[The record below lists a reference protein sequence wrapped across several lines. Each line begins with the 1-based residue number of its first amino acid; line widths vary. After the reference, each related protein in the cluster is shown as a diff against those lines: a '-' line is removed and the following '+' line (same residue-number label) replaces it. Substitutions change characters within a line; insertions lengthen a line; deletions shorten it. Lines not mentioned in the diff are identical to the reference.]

1 MITGVIATVRIA
13 RYGVNKKRHARD
25 SAAVGT
31 TVAQHTFLEGNRVS
45 LIAVVLMS
53 HTAHIPSHRKP
64 RRSASKMALRAGV
77 AGGVLSTLAVAGA
90 AGTATAAEPVTET
103 VELPTLTADLAAQI
117 AQSADATAQAADSY
131 EARAQQDAA
140 ATKAAKQAAKDQ
152 VEAEKK
158 AEAKKKAAAE
168 AEAKRKAAQERA
180 ARSAERTQLKTA
192 STPSSGGGSSV
203 SAPSSSASSASSNI
217 STSSSG
223 SVAGVI
229 GFLKAQVGDA
239 YVMGGTGPNSWDCS
253 GLVQAAFK
261 QAGVDLPRTSQ
272 AQSTAGTPVSMSNL
286 QVGDI
291 LYWGGAGS
299 AYHVGVYIG
308 GGQYLDAA
316 NPSKGVVIQDLSG
329 YPASGAVRVL

>member
-1 MITGVIATVRIA
+1 MITGVITTVRNA
-13 RYGVNKKRHARD
+13 RYGVNKERHARD
-25 SAAVGT
+25 SAACAA
-31 TVAQHTFLEGNRVS
+31 TVAQHTFLEGNPYS

-90 AGTATAAEPVTET
+90 AGTANAAEPVTET
-103 VELPTLTADLAAQI
+103 IELPTLTADLSAQI
-117 AQSADATAQAADSY
+117 AQSADATQQTADSY
-131 EARAQQDAA
+131 EARAQQEAA
-140 ATKAAKQAAKDQ
+140 AVKAAKQAAKDQ
-152 VEAEKK
+152 KAAEKK
-158 AEAKKKAAAE
+158 AEAEQKAKAE
-168 AEAKRKAAQERA
+168 AEAKRKAAAKERA
-180 ARSAERTQLKTA
+180 ARTTERTQLSTSSA
-192 STPSSGGGSSV
+192 PSGGATGGSSSSGSSASDNSVSTPSSGSV
-203 SAPSSSASSASSNI
+203 SAVI
-217 STSSSG
+217 S
-223 SVAGVI
+223 
-229 GFLKAQVGDA
+229 FLRAQVGDA

-261 QAGVDLPRTSQ
+261 QANINLPRTSQ
-272 AQSTAGTPVSMSNL
+272 AQSTAGTPVSLSNL